1 MKKRHLTLLLLIW
14 LFSQHLFAAVL
25 FADVLVVSST
35 SMNCLAHAQS
45 DCSMN
50 IKGNTT
56 GTSTNNATQHMGHI
70 MHMVS
75 DSAGSLHDQLLMSCD
90 HCATVCQPS
99 IISNNLLVLVDPGYL
114 LFDAQ
119 PIDTTV
125 DTFLNTLYRP
135 PILS

>member
-1 MKKRHLTLLLLIW
+1 MKKRHLTLLLLTW
-14 LFSQHLFAAVL
+14 LFSQHLFAAAL
-25 FADVLVVSST
+25 IVSST
-35 SMNCLAHAQS
+35 SMNCLADAQS

-50 IKGNTT
+50 IKSNTT
-56 GTSTNNATQHMGHI
+56 GTNNATQHMGHI
-70 MHMVS
+70 MPMVS
-75 DSAGSLHDQLLMSCD
+75 DSTGSLHDQLLVSCD

-119 PIDTTV
+119 PIDSPV